1 MERIIEIGGKAVKM
15 RCTALLPRIYRHR
28 FGHDMIVDMAAL
40 RDHYNKAILAANS
53 EVLTEEEKQQKQLSV
68 MDLEI
73 FENIAWLFCRSGDP
87 DNVPDSPDEWLDT
100 LDGMFSIYEVLPE
113 IFSLWRDSQ
122 KTTSTPK
129 NV

>member
-28 FGHDMIVDMAAL
+28 FGHDLIVDMQAL
-40 RDHYNKAILAANS
+40 REHYNRAVLAEKDTELTDDEKAEA
-53 EVLTEEEKQQKQLSV
+53 QLSII
-68 MDLEI
+68 DLEI
-73 FENIAWLFCRSGDP
+73 FENIAWLFVRAGEP
-87 DNVPDSPDEWLDT
+87 ETTPDSPDEWLDT

-113 IFSLWRDSQ
+113 IFSLWRESQ

-129 NV
+129 N